1 MDMRIDAEQIE
12 HVLSHLAR
20 LRQQRDQGNIDMLEG
35 LRPSWLSVGAWD
47 VVLEDL
53 QAQRYKERARSV
65 QLRLVKKDDQSATL
79 GCPA

>member
-20 LRQQRDQGNIDMLEG
+20 LRQQRDQGHIDMLEG

-53 QAQRYKERARSV
+53 AGLSGEVHDCCDPSVRTSNWKIFLRARST
-65 QLRLVKKDDQSATL
+65 A
-79 GCPA
+79 

>member
-20 LRQQRDQGNIDMLEG
+20 LRQQRDQGHTDMLEG

-65 QLRLVKKDDQSATL
+65 QLRLVKR
-79 GCPA
+79 